1 MADIGTAY
9 VKIEPTAQGI
19 SGKIEKELGGA
30 GTSGGK
36 AFSAGFGKV
45 LGSTGAVVAGAAAL
59 GGAAIA
65 AMGTQFIK
73 ASSDVADYG
82 DNIDKMSQKM
92 GLTAS
97 AYQEWDA
104 VMQHSGTSM
113 ETMKAS
119 MKTLASAAESNNK
132 AFEALGITQE
142 ELATMNQQDL
152 FEATIKALQEVESDT
167 QRTYLAGQLLGRG
180 ATELGALLN
189 TSAEE
194 TQAMRDRVR
203 ELGGV
208 MSDEAVKASA
218 AFKDQLQDMQTAFT
232 GLSRNLMG
240 EFLPQITMVMAG
252 LTEIFTGNSEGGL
265 SQISQG
271 INNIANS
278 IMQALPQVVDVAS
291 GILQALAN
299 AVISNLPM
307 IANVGLNVIS
317 ELTNGLM
324 QALPTL
330 LPIGIQIVVE
340 LANSIAQ
347 SAPVMIPQ
355 ITSLV
360 LQLADMIANNADLLI
375 DSATALMLGLSDGL
389 VLAIPVLTEKAPE
402 IILKLAEALILNLP
416 QIMSVGPQVC
426 ISLAT
431 GIVKGWGSLFKA
443 GADMVNK
450 LGEGMKNVDVAQWG
464 KDMIDNFIAGIKARM
479 GKLVD
484 AVKDVAGTV
493 KDYIGFSEPKKG
505 ELSNFHTFAPDM
517 MELFAQGIKENEN
530 IVSRQMQ
537 ESLSIPQAQ
546 AAPQTSNSNS
556 VNATLN
562 IYGTEGQDVNE
573 LADVV
578 MDKINSLIYKQGA
591 VYA

>member
-36 AFSAGFGKV
+36 AFSSGFGKV

-65 AMGTQFIK
+65 AMGTQFVK

-218 AFKDQLQDMQTAFT
+218 AFKDQLQDMQTAFA

-299 AVISNLPM
+299 AVISNLSM

-426 ISLAT
+426 LSLAT